1 MQVKKHPLEPDMEQ
15 QTGLKLE
22 KEYVKAVHFYPT
34 YLTSMQNT
42 SHKMPGWM
50 NHKSKSRLPGETS
63 TTLVFILYHSDG
75 RR

>member
-42 SHKMPGWM
+42 SHK
-50 NHKSKSRLPGETS
+50 NARLDES
-63 TTLVFILYHSDG
+63 QIKIKIA
-75 RR
+75 RRNINNLGIHIIPL